1 LLDGWSKPERLSQNV
16 NTVDDENYP
25 FLMLDGITLY
35 FASNNEN
42 SIGGYD
48 IFITRFNANT
58 NDYLNP
64 DNIGMPFN
72 SIFNDYMY
80 VIDETLG
87 TGWFVTDRYQPVN
100 KVIIYQFINREE
112 KQYVSADDISHLTR
126 VARLKTYRKG
136 IHKAKKPVDDLI
148 SIPETVTPQ
157 AILFMVNDSV
167 SYTSTSQF
175 KSAQALK
182 LWNEWYRVSEDL
194 TQKET
199 LLRSLREAFQ
209 TSEDEI
215 DKKDLTA
222 EIMELEKQVLKNRQL
237 LNEKIINV
245 RNEEIKYLQNLHLK

>member
-1 LLDGWSKPERLSQNV
+1 
-16 NTVDDENYP
+16 
-25 FLMLDGITLY
+25 
-35 FASNNEN
+35 
-42 SIGGYD
+42 
-48 IFITRFNANT
+48 
-58 NDYLNP
+58 
-64 DNIGMPFN
+64 
-72 SIFNDYMY
+72 
-80 VIDETLG
+80 
-87 TGWFVTDRYQPVN
+87 
-100 KVIIYQFINREE
+100 
-112 KQYVSADDISHLTR
+112 
-126 VARLKTYRKG
+126 
-136 IHKAKKPVDDLI
+136 
-148 SIPETVTPQ
+148 
-157 AILFMVNDSV
+157 MVNDSV

-222 EIMELEKQVLKNRQL
+222 EIMELEIQVLKNRQL